1 MSKQTVEPRTK
12 AEPEFI
18 SVPEAARMLSVHERT
33 VWSLIEDE
41 DDPIPTY
48 RIGRLRRIER
58 AELREWMRRR
68 RQEVQPSKVSRIVDD
83 VLNGLR

>member
-1 MSKQTVEPRTK
+1 MKKTAV
-12 AEPEFI
+12 EPEFI
-18 SVPEAARMLSVHERT
+18 SVPDAAKVLSVHERT

-48 RIGRLRRIER
+48 RIGRLRRIDR

-68 RQEVQPSKVSRIVDD
+68 RQDVQPSKVSRIVED
-83 VLNGLR
+83 VLSGLR